1 MGKTVK
7 IKIGVIGLGPNGME
21 HLINYRNH
29 PDAEVA
35 AVCDVNEGLAKEKA
49 GQYNIAQVYTDLS
62 ILEQKDIDAVSICVP
77 NPFHGE
83 YAIKALKAGKHVFLE
98 KPMALEM
105 ESVERIVEL
114 WRETGLKVMIG
125 LILRFNPIFQLTRHL
140 IDEGILG
147 EIFYVESDYIH
158 DLRGYQHP
166 EDPFGSDGIH
176 PLDILR
182 WYAGDVVEVQ
192 AYSNKKIW
200 PEIED
205 ATTVA
210 IYKFKSG
217 CIGKVT
223 VTWVPIGPRP
233 KAFNTSVYGSKGTV
247 VRDEICLAGTK
258 EFSPLPIKKES
269 LEDPFRTGHP
279 YKPEDIHFIDCL
291 VQGKEPL
298 INCLEGAKSTAAC
311 LVVKDAIRERR
322 PVAIPQFEK

>member
-1 MGKTVK
+1 MGKI
-7 IKIGVIGLGPNGME
+7 IKIGVTGLGPNGLE
-21 HLINYRNH
+21 HLINYQDH
-29 PDAEVA
+29 PDAEVV
-35 AVCDVNEGLAKEKA
+35 AVCDVDEGLAKEVA
-49 GQYNIAQVYTDLS
+49 EQHNIANVYTDLS
-62 ILEQKDIDAVSICVP
+62 ILEQKDIDAIAVCAP

-83 YAIKALKAGKHVFLE
+83 YAIRALEAGKHVFVE
-98 KPMALEM
+98 KPIALEM

-114 WRETGLKVMIG
+114 WRKTSLTVMTGLIR
-125 LILRFNPIFQLTRHL
+125 RFNSLSQLTKHL

-158 DLRGYQHP
+158 DLRDYPHP

-200 PEIED
+200 PELED

-210 IYKFKSG
+210 IYKFKNG

-223 VTWVPIGPRP
+223 VTWVPIGTQRHG
-233 KAFNTSVYGSKGTV
+233 ARIFGSKATII
-247 VRDEICLAGTK
+247 DDKICLTGTH
-258 EFSPLPIKKES
+258 EFTPLPVELIS
-269 LEDPFRTGHP
+269 GHP

-322 PVAIPQFEK
+322 SITIPQFEK